1 MTPSLPLAVFSVRV
15 GHPYSRYAR
24 PRQWL
29 LSRHSLSTE
38 HLVTNFFTFPAIQ
51 HPVEVC
57 PLSRGMILLY
67 KQHNPYPSHY
77 KTAFA
82 FSTILYPQSHRLAL
96 RLAFP
101 KGKDYGLTTFCLYT
115 RIG

>member
-1 MTPSLPLAVFSVRV
+1 MVAC
-15 GHPYSRYAR
+15 
-24 PRQWL
+24 
-29 LSRHSLSTE
+29 RHSLSTE

-57 PLSRGMILLY
+57 PLSRGVMLLY
-67 KQHNPYPSHY
+67 GRLNPYPTHY
-77 KTAFA
+77 RLAFA

-101 KGKDYGLTTFCLYT
+101 RGENYGLTTFHSCT
-115 RIG
+115 RVG